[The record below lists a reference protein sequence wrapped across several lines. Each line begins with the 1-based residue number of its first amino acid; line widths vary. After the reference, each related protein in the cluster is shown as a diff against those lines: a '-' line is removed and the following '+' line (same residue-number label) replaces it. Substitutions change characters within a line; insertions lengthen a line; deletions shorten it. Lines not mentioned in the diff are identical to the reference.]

1 MKFIHT
7 GDLHLDSP
15 FLGLTE
21 MPDQLWKQVHQST
34 FAAFQRIVD
43 AAIEQVVDFVLI
55 VGDIYDRDHHS
66 AAAEDFFAEQCQR
79 LADHHIPVYLSYGNH
94 DYQPVTNHSLLP
106 SNVNVFDNQ
115 VETKFL
121 TLQNGQRVAIS
132 GFSYDQRWLDQDYVA
147 QYPQRKKDI
156 DWQIGM
162 LHGAV
167 RTGNDQQDH
176 YAPFT
181 TSELLAL
188 HYDYWALGHIH
199 KHQVLHE
206 QPAVV
211 YCGNPQGRHKNEDGQ
226 HGYYLVESQDD
237 RLIPEFRPVAP
248 IEWHQEIVSINNDE
262 TSQQLVDDLV
272 HQIDNPATEDAFAMV
287 EIKLPAGQL
296 SAGLKRQVLAGSI
309 LERLQNAC
317 EDQQLRWWPYQLNL
331 QSASTQLP
339 KITDLDEKYWSESA
353 QQVFTSDQVMA
364 LAGKLA
370 NYPFIADH
378 LEDQQL
384 VAELQKS
391 ATQLLGQGGADDDE
405 D

>member
-21 MPDQLWKQVHQST
+21 MPDQLWQQVHQST
-34 FAAFQRIVD
+34 FTALQRIVD
-43 AAIEQVVDFVLI
+43 AAVKQAVDFVLI

-79 LADHHIPVYLSYGNH
+79 LADHNIPVYLSYGNH
-94 DYQPVTNHSLLP
+94 DYHQVTGHSLLP
-106 SNVNVFDNQ
+106 SNVNGFRNQ
-115 VETKFL
+115 VETKRL

-132 GFSYDQRWLDQDYVA
+132 GFSYDQRWLDQDYAA
-147 QYPQRKKDI
+147 QYPERQRDV

-167 RTGNDQQDH
+167 RTGNHQQDH

-181 TSELLAL
+181 TSELLTL

-199 KHQVLHE
+199 KHQVLND
-206 QPAVV
+206 QPPVV

-226 HGYYLVESQDD
+226 HGYYLVESQGDQ
-237 RLIPEFRPVAP
+237 LVPEFCPVAP
-248 IEWHQEIVSINNDE
+248 IEWRQAAVTISSDE
-262 TSQQLVDDLV
+262 TSQQLVDDVVQQL
-272 HQIDNPATEDAFAMV
+272 DRPSTEEAFEMV
-287 EIKLPAGQL
+287 EVQLPTDQL
-296 SAGLKRQVLAGSI
+296 SVGLKRQVLAGAI

-317 EDQQLRWWPYQLNL
+317 EYQQLRWWPYQVTL
-331 QSASTQLP
+331 QSAGERLP
-339 KITDLDEKYWSESA
+339 KITDLDEKYWAESA
-353 QQVFTSDQVMA
+353 QQVFTSYQVME
-364 LAGKLA
+364 LAGKLV
-370 NYPFIADH
+370 NYPFIADQ
-378 LEDQQL
+378 LEDQGL
-384 VAELQKS
+384 ITELQRA
-391 ATQLLGQGGADDDE
+391 ATQLLGQGGAGDE

>member
-34 FAAFQRIVD
+34 FTAFKRIVD
-43 AAIEQVVDFVLI
+43 AAINQTVDFVLI

-66 AAAEDFFAEQCQR
+66 AEAEDFFAEQCQR

-94 DYQPVTNHSLLP
+94 DYQRVTSRFLLP
-106 SNVNVFDNQ
+106 ENVHVFHNQ
-115 VETKFL
+115 VETKTL
-121 TLQNGQRVAIS
+121 TLNSGQRVAVT
-132 GFSYDQRWLDQDYVA
+132 GFSYDQRWLDQDYAA
-147 QYPQRKKDI
+147 QYPQRPADV

-199 KHQVLHE
+199 KHQVLNE
-206 QPAVV
+206 QPPVV

-226 HGYYLVESQDD
+226 HGYYLVESHGDH
-237 RLIPEFRPVAP
+237 LVPEFCSVAP
-248 IEWHQEIVSINNDE
+248 IEWHQETVTVNGDE
-262 TSQQLVDDLV
+262 TSQQLVDDIIQQV
-272 HQIDNPATEDAFAMV
+272 DNPTAEDAFEMV
-287 EIKLPAGQL
+287 EVQLPTDQL
-296 SAGLKRQVLAGSI
+296 SAGLKRQVLAGAI
-309 LERLQNAC
+309 LERLQNTC
-317 EDQQLRWWPYQLNL
+317 EDQQLRWWPYQLTL
-331 QSASTQLP
+331 QSISEQLP

-353 QQVFTSDQVMA
+353 KHVFISDQIME

-370 NYPFIADH
+370 NYPFVADH
-378 LEDQQL
+378 LEDQHL
-384 VAELQKS
+384 ITELQKS
-391 ATQLLGQGGADDDE
+391 ATQLLGQGGVGDE
-405 D
+405 N